1 MAQGRRR
8 GETGRHHAQ
17 HTFLIRVDHG
27 DTAGDEAFELD
38 IDDKR
43 AVRFSGEGQGGLA
56 DAGVGRQVR
65 TGTVQTE
72 YKQAQA

>member
-8 GETGRHHAQ
+8 GKTGRHHAQ
-17 HTFLIRVDHG
+17 HAFLVRVDHG

-38 IDDKR
+38 IHDKG
-43 AVRFSGEGQGGLA
+43 AVRFGRECQGGLA
-56 DAGVGRQVR
+56 DTGVGGQIR